1 MKIVIIE
8 DEELTAN
15 DLAGTILKVDK
26 TVQIT
31 AILHSVKESVS
42 YFQENRDP
50 NLIFCDIQLGDG
62 LSFEIFRKCSITV
75 PVIFCTAF
83 DEYAL
88 KAFKTNGIDY
98 ILKPFSKLT
107 IKDALQRYK
116 TLENNFLK
124 TDTSFSKIL
133 ELFENR
139 NSIKQ
144 NTILVYHRE
153 NIIPVK
159 VEDIAIFYIENE
171 VTHLIT
177 FTRKH
182 HTISKTI
189 EELEPIAGDNFFRAN
204 RQFLINRNAIKDAS
218 HYFSR
223 KLNVTLTIP
232 FSEKILISKEKVT
245 LFLDWLSGNSS

>member
-15 DLAGTILKVDK
+15 DLASTILKIDK
-26 TVQIT
+26 TVQII
-31 AILHSVKESVS
+31 AILSSVKESVS
-42 YFQENRDP
+42 YFQENRDHD
-50 NLIFCDIQLGDG
+50 LIFCDIQLGDG
-62 LSFEIFRKCSITV
+62 LSFEIFQKCTITA

-98 ILKPFSKLT
+98 ILKPFSKQT
-107 IKDALQRYK
+107 IMDALHRYK

-124 TDTSFSKIL
+124 TDTSFAKIL

-139 NSIKQ
+139 KNNKQ
-144 NTILVYHRE
+144 NTILVYHRD

-159 VEDIAIFYIENE
+159 VEDIAIFYIEHE

-177 FTRKH
+177 FARKY
-182 HTISKTI
+182 HTINKTI
-189 EELEPIAGDNFFRAN
+189 EELEPITGDEFFRAN
-204 RQFLINRNAIKDAS
+204 RQFLINRNAVKDAS
-218 HYFSR
+218 QYFGR
-223 KLNVTLTIP
+223 KLIVTLTIP
-232 FSEKILISKEKVT
+232 FSEKITISKEKVA
-245 LFLDWLSGNSS
+245 LFLDWLSGK

>member
-15 DLAGTILKVDK
+15 DLAVTILKVDK

-31 AILHSVKESVS
+31 AILNSVKESIS
-42 YFQENRDP
+42 YFKENRDP
-50 NLIFCDIQLGDG
+50 DLIFCDIQLGDG
-62 LSFEIFRKCSITV
+62 LSFEIFQKCSITV

-98 ILKPFSKLT
+98 ILKPFSKQT
-107 IKDALQRYK
+107 IQDALQRYK
-116 TLENNFLK
+116 TLKNNFLK

-139 NSIKQ
+139 TNIKK

-159 VEDIAIFYIENE
+159 AEDIAIFYIENE

-182 HTISKTI
+182 HTINKTI

-218 HYFSR
+218 QYFAR
-223 KLNVTLTIP
+223 KLNVSLTIP
-232 FSEKILISKEKVT
+232 FSEKITISKEKVT
-245 LFLDWLSGNSS
+245 LFLDWLSGK

>member
-15 DLAGTILKVDK
+15 DLAATILKIDK
-26 TVQIT
+26 SAKIIAVL
-31 AILHSVKESVS
+31 ASVKESVS
-42 YFQENRDP
+42 FFRKNSNPD
-50 NLIFCDIQLGDG
+50 LIFCDIQLGDG
-62 LSFEIFRKCSITV
+62 LSFEIFRECSISA

-98 ILKPFSKLT
+98 ILKPFSKQT
-107 IKDALQRYK
+107 IMDALHRYK

-124 TDTSFSKIL
+124 TDTSFAKIL

-139 NSIKQ
+139 KNNKQ
-144 NTILVYHRE
+144 NTILVYHRD

-159 VEDIAIFYIENE
+159 VEDIAIFYIEHE

-177 FTRKH
+177 FARKH
-182 HTISKTI
+182 HTINKTI
-189 EELEPIAGDNFFRAN
+189 EELEPIAGEDFFRAS
-204 RQFLINRNAIKDAS
+204 RQFLISRNAIKDAS
-218 HYFSR
+218 QYFAR
-223 KLNVTLTIP
+223 KLIVSLTIP
-232 FSEKILISKEKVT
+232 FSEKITISKEKVT
-245 LFLDWLSGNSS
+245 LFLNWLSGK